1 MLVLCVAAGLYIFT
15 HRDTTVDTK
24 KLTYVIELSKVT
36 PGMEKYIKEGTSLI
50 ENTKNYNMGK
60 VVSYEVKPYTEIVPD
75 YENNVYRDSVD
86 PTCNTVLITVEG
98 NVTESETGFAVDG
111 QFVVRA
117 GKEIFVKGEGFAGEG
132 YIVKVNR

>member
-1 MLVLCVAAGLYIFT
+1 
-15 HRDTTVDTK
+15 
-24 KLTYVIELSKVT
+24 
-36 PGMEKYIKEGTSLI
+36 
-50 ENTKNYNMGK
+50 MGK
-60 VVSYEVKPYTEIVPD
+60 VVSYEVKHYTEIVPD
-75 YENNVYRDSVD
+75 YENNIYRDSVD

-98 NVTESETGFAVDG
+98 NVTESPTGFAVDG